1 MGVCDRVVVAKTAVV
16 VFVPTLFSFKTVA
29 VMDILHAVFFF
40 LIEHE
45 FFSYRVE
52 AVVINSICQIVIKM
66 DICSK
71 KFLLRTAA
79 VMDICSKEF
88 LLRTAAI
95 KDICG
100 KKFLLRTAALIN
112 VYDKILKTVIMLN
125 KRQQPDL

>member
-29 VMDILHAVFFF
+29 MMDILQAVFF

-45 FFSYRVE
+45 FFSYRAE

-66 DICSK
+66 NICSK

-100 KKFLLRTAALIN
+100 KKFLLRTAAII
-112 VYDKILKTVIMLN
+112 DICDSC
-125 KRQQPDL
+125 PDQCV